1 MALYRSRMY
10 IQGRISTQEGCLRML
25 EGKYLEILEKQDWSV
40 SSYTDDGRVEL
51 EKYTPAGEDFSMCV
65 NVKNFPEAVM
75 EYYES
80 FYVDD
85 HIEMWVEARKN
96 GVSGVPPTRTLV
108 ADAEAIDD
116 MLEHLAYALVNIEVP
131 EQNTWYVE
139 KWYDEDLI
147 NALKEI
153 GVTANEENIGKLK
166 LECLHIFDDKSVRN
180 EMLVDKAREI
190 FKEDRN
196 G

>member
-1 MALYRSRMY
+1 
-10 IQGRISTQEGCLRML
+10 ML
-25 EGKYLEILEKQDWSV
+25 EDKYLEILEKQDWSV
-40 SSYTDDGRVEL
+40 SSYADDGRVEF
-51 EKYTPAGEDFSMCV
+51 EKYSPAGEDFSVCV
-65 NVKNFPEAVM
+65 NVENFPEAVM

-80 FYVDD
+80 FDIDD
-85 HIEMWVEARKN
+85 HVEMWIEARKN

-116 MLEHLAYALVNIEVP
+116 MLEHLAYALVNTEVP
-131 EQNTWYVE
+131 EQSTWYVE

-153 GVTANEENIGKLK
+153 GVTVSKENIERLK

-190 FKEDRN
+190 FNSQMHRENYELPDCVSSKDTEN
-196 G
+196 GEK